1 VRFRLPADSR
11 GDTDLRSIS
20 DALQG
25 ANGTR
30 RVHANPVT
38 GSILVLHRGPAST
51 EEFTEVLRSRGFEVD
66 DRTNG
71 RREKAS
77 GQREDLAAGIES
89 AVRDLNARVE
99 RATDGRMD
107 LRTVVPLALLTG
119 GLIKLMFDENW
130 KAVPPYVLLYY
141 AFDTY
146 WKLNDRSAGR
156 RNKR

>member
-1 VRFRLPADSR
+1 VRFRLPTESR
-11 GDTDLRSIS
+11 GDAELQSVS
-20 DALQG
+20 DALRG

-30 RVHANPVT
+30 RVLANPVT
-38 GSILVLHRGPAST
+38 GSVLVLHREPVGT
-51 EEFTEVLRSRGFEVD
+51 EKFSEALRSHGFEVD

-71 RREKAS
+71 GRAKRS
-77 GQREDLAAGIES
+77 GPREDLTVDIES

-107 LRTVVPLALLTG
+107 LRTVVPLVLLAG

-130 KAVPPYVLLYY
+130 KAIPPYVLLYY

-146 WKLNDRSAGR
+146 WKLNERSASR
-156 RNKR
+156 RTRR

>member
-1 VRFRLPADSR
+1 
-11 GDTDLRSIS
+11 LRSIS
-20 DALQG
+20 DALEA
-25 ANGTR
+25 ANGSR
-30 RVHANPVT
+30 RVRANPVT
-38 GSILVLHRGPAST
+38 GSILVLHRGPAAT
-51 EEFTEVLRSRGFEVD
+51 EEFTEALRSHGFEVD

-71 RREKAS
+71 RREKGS
-77 GQREDLAAGIES
+77 GSREDLTVGIES

-146 WKLNDRSAGR
+146 WKLNERSASR
-156 RNKR
+156 RTRR